1 MQNLPNLTWL
11 RTFEAAA
18 RLLNFT
24 ETGKELGLTQ
34 TAVSQH
40 MKSLETSLGCRL
52 FVRKPRGLELTALG
66 LAYLPAVRQAL
77 ADISLTTG
85 SLFGLQARQTL
96 TVKLPMST
104 AALWLAPKLPEFI
117 GKHPNVNVRMVSN
130 IWADSTWG
138 EDADLEI
145 RLGRGDWPGVTSVR
159 LSDET
164 IVPVAAA
171 RDRKAGP
178 GIADL
183 PRGDLIHILGYED
196 SWQRYFVAHGL
207 DDPKGDTRVSVDT
220 TVAALELVAADG
232 GFACVLTRFAE
243 SAIGAGHPIRIVGDP
258 VPFPQS
264 HYLVRANGGRPPH
277 PAALLFEGW
286 LRDGFRR

>member
-40 MKSLETSLGCRL
+40 MKSLESSLGCRL
-52 FVRKPRGLELTALG
+52 FVRKPRGLDLTELG

-77 ADISLTTG
+77 SDISLTTT

-104 AALWLAPKLPEFI
+104 AALWLAPKLPEFVN
-117 GKHPNVNVRMVSN
+117 KYPSVNVRMVSN

-138 EDADLEI
+138 EDADLEV
-145 RLGRGDWPGVTSVR
+145 RLGRGDWPGVTSQC

-171 RDRKAGP
+171 GDRTAAP
-178 GIADL
+178 GNADL
-183 PRGDLIHILGYED
+183 PRADLIQILGYED
-196 SWQRYFVAHGL
+196 SWKRYFAAQGL
-207 DDPKGDTRVSVDT
+207 DDPKGNIRVSVDT
-220 TVAALELVAADG
+220 TVAALELVAAG
-232 GFACVLTRFAE
+232 GGLACVLTRFAE
-243 SAIGAGHPIRIVGDP
+243 SAIRAGHPIRIIGDP

-264 HYLVRANGGRPPH
+264 HYLVRATSGKPPR

-286 LRDGFRR
+286 LRDGFKH